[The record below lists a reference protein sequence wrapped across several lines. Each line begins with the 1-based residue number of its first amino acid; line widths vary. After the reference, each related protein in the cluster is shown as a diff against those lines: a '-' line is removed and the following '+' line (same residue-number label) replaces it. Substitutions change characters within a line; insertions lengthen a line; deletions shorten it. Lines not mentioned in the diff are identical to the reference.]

1 MQASAAGAGPAQAT
15 GSRWPRLILLI
26 AAAIEFLTGL
36 SNLPVLFGNLAEV
49 PGFDLGGLLIIA
61 KIVLSP
67 FIALAALFFAIRG
80 RICYAIGALAAG
92 LLLTALSWLP
102 TAAHSGFTVSGADG
116 AVNIYEVVV
125 VPVLAIAAIVLAYR
139 GRMTPAILLVVVP
152 TFVGV
157 AATIAFAVG
166 IAIYGF

>member
-1 MQASAAGAGPAQAT
+1 MQARSAGAGPAQAS
-15 GSRWPRLILLI
+15 GARWPRLILLI
-26 AAAIEFLTGL
+26 AVAIEFLTAL
-36 SNLPVLFGNLAEV
+36 SNLPILVGNLAEV
-49 PGFDLGGLLIIA
+49 PGLNLGGLVIIA

-80 RICYAIGALAAG
+80 RMCYAIVAFAAG
-92 LLLTALSWLP
+92 ILLTAVSWVP
-102 TAAHSGFTVSGADG
+102 TVIDSGFTLSGGDG

-125 VPVLAIAAIVLAYR
+125 VPLLAIAAIVLAYR
-139 GRMTPAILLVVVP
+139 GRLTLAILLAVVP

-157 AATIAFAVG
+157 AATIAFGIG